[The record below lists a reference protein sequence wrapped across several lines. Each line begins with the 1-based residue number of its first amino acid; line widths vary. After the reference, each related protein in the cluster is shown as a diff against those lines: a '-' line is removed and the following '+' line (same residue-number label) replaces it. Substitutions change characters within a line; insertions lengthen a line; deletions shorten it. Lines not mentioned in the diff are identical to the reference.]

1 MGQPC
6 LLDLRREELVA
17 WMKAKRQPT
26 FRVDQVWRAVY
37 VEMVGA
43 VEEMTPLPQALRSE
57 LREAFPACICGVDAE
72 QASSDQRTRKAL
84 LRFADGATVEAVLMA
99 YDRRRTVCVSTQVGC
114 AIGCSFC
121 ATGRQGFVRDLS
133 AGEMVSQ
140 VLHFARMLRRTS
152 EGESEGGGSR
162 ITNVVFMGM
171 GEPFL
176 NADATFEAIRRLN
189 DPDGFR
195 LGARSITVSTAGILS
210 GIERLA
216 DEFPQVNLAVSLH
229 AGTDILRNVLVP
241 LNRTV
246 PLRELIAA
254 CRNYIEKTG
263 RRITFE
269 VALIED
275 VNDSVKHAKEIAELL
290 HGMIAHVNLIPLN
303 PIRGDAFRPSPRK
316 RIEMFAET
324 LQKRGISTTVRVSR
338 GIKIDAGCG
347 QLRSRQAATAD

>member
-6 LLDLRREELVA
+6 LLDLRREELAA
-17 WMKAKRQPT
+17 WMRAIRQPA

-37 VEMVGA
+37 VEMVGT
-43 VEEMTPLPQALRSE
+43 VEDITPLPQTLRSK
-57 LREAFPACICGVDAE
+57 LRETFPACIRGVDAE
-72 QASSDQRTRKAL
+72 QASSDRRTRKAL

-99 YDRRRTVCVSTQVGC
+99 YERRRTVCVSTQVGC

-133 AGEMVSQ
+133 VGEIVGQ
-140 VLHFARMLRRTS
+140 VMHFARMLRQAS
-152 EGESEGGGSR
+152 DAESKGGGSR
-162 ITNVVFMGM
+162 ISNVVFMGM

-176 NADATFEAIRRLN
+176 NSDATFEAIRRLN

-195 LGARSITVSTAGILS
+195 LGARSMTVSTAGILS

-229 AGTDILRNVLVP
+229 AGSDILRNVLVP
-241 LNRTV
+241 LNRAV

-254 CRNYIEKTG
+254 CRSYIEKTG

-290 HGMIAHVNLIPLN
+290 HGMLAHVNLIPLN
-303 PIRGDAFRPSPRK
+303 PIPGDAFRPSPRK
-316 RIEMFAET
+316 RVEVFAET
-324 LQKRGISTTVRVSR
+324 LQNRGIPTTVRVSR

-347 QLRSRQAATAD
+347 QLRSRELATAD